1 MNNTIKRTEVKRISR
16 VTLDEI
22 DNLPGVYCVHC
33 PITGFTKFG
42 RATKLRDRLQDYA
55 TMCLN
60 GGGVVILTKTM
71 SPNMI
76 VCAEKLLLS
85 AATACLVH
93 VDKNEYFMCKEESK
107 ARKLMEDALSYLSYY
122 YVSASEILAD
132 VMEDVCNAANSSG
145 DREQFINTVQ
155 KCIDAIRETGKALKH
170 QECLEIRC
178 VIGMS
183 QE

>member
-1 MNNTIKRTEVKRISR
+1 MMNNTIKRIEVKRITR

-22 DNLPGVYCVHC
+22 DNMAGIYCVHC

-42 RATKLRDRLQDYA
+42 RASKLRDRLQDYA

-85 AATACLVH
+85 AATACLNH
-93 VDKNEYFMCKEESK
+93 VDKNEYFMCNDEVN
-107 ARKLMEDALSYLSYY
+107 ARKLMEDVLAYLSYY
-122 YVSASEILAD
+122 YVSAAEILEG
-132 VMEDVCNAANSSG
+132 VMAGVCDAANSSTNTE
-145 DREQFINTVQ
+145 DFFATVQ
-155 KCIDAIRETGKALKH
+155 QVIDSVRDTGKALKEEDCK
-170 QECLEIRC
+170 QIRC
-178 VIGMS
+178 VIDM
-183 QE
+183 